1 MSWCW
6 SRSSSTACSS
16 VHVRVSIERISLH
29 SPVTGQMEIHRLTA
43 TEGACSMTKRAS
55 AGMQYCYD
63 VSLMCSVYVATR
75 CRSVAHYTAERNVV
89 NSTSVYWHASL
100 YDSCYSSMLLL
111 LLLLLPMLFSIQ
123 VIAERERERV
133 VQLRLQAFID
143 SNSSSLKSLLYQTC
157 NFNNRQLSIF
167 LPIASLLQTT
177 VLRGI
182 GPCMIGLP

>member
-1 MSWCW
+1 MNSSVAVVLVSCIKVINNTRWSRIGYRCVSLTTMSWCW

-63 VSLMCSVYVATR
+63 VPLMCSVYVATR

-123 VIAERERERV
+123 VIAERERESRS
-133 VQLRLQAFID
+133 ASTAGIH
-143 SNSSSLKSLLYQTC
+143 
-157 NFNNRQLSIF
+157 RQ
-167 LPIASLLQTT
+167 
-177 VLRGI
+177 
-182 GPCMIGLP
+182 